1 VAKPNKTNNRSDQLH
16 LTHVCVGAAMVNDR
30 RSFCAKA
37 AALAASDSTKLAG
50 QHRAGVPTL
59 VGRVGVIRTWFNDFA
74 RASWYDSDIMAARKK
89 RFFERMVGSPAE
101 ALDKTIGLSKKAV
114 YRFEN
119 QRMVVGAKNF
129 WHGLGPGLTTGAS
142 DDDCSGIATYSQAG
156 ARYGLTFAWLAT
168 VTFPLMAVVQ
178 EMCARIGLAT
188 GRGLASNIRRFYPR
202 WFLYIVA
209 LALLA
214 ANTFNIGADLGAMA
228 KAMQLILPLSSFAL
242 WVVLFAGVSLLMQV
256 FMTYKKY
263 AYYLKLLAL
272 VLLAYII
279 VAFVIP
285 GFPWGEVGRAAIT
298 PSFSWSRD
306 SVILICGILGT
317 TISPYLFFWQTSQE
331 IEEEVSA
338 GKTTLKA
345 RRDVTPQEIKAMRTD
360 VWSGMFLSNVV
371 MFFIIAVCGVVLF
384 RNGVTNI
391 ASAADAANA
400 LRPLAGDGAYAL
412 FALGIVG
419 VGLLAMPVLAG
430 SASYAISESFGW
442 RDGLFRNLKSAY
454 AFYGVIIISMIAGLA
469 CNFFGLDPIKALI
482 YAAVLNGLVAP
493 LVLIPIVAMSASKK
507 IMGQWKSHPLTST
520 IGWLVTALM
529 AVSGVA
535 TLIVW

>member
-1 VAKPNKTNNRSDQLH
+1 
-16 LTHVCVGAAMVNDR
+16 
-30 RSFCAKA
+30 
-37 AALAASDSTKLAG
+37 
-50 QHRAGVPTL
+50 
-59 VGRVGVIRTWFNDFA
+59 
-74 RASWYDSDIMAARKK
+74 MAQRKK

-101 ALDKTIGLSKKAV
+101 ALDKTIDLSK
-114 YRFEN
+114 R
-119 QRMVVGAKNF
+119 VVTSIEKQQPLVRARNF

-142 DDDCSGIATYSQAG
+142 DDDCSGIATYSQTG
-156 ARYGLTFAWLAT
+156 AQYGLRFGWLAT

-178 EMCARIGLAT
+178 EMCARIGMAT

-202 WFLYIVA
+202 WFLYLVA

-228 KAMQLILPLSSFAL
+228 QAMQLIMPLSSFAF
-242 WVVLFAGVSLLMQV
+242 WVVLFAVASLLMQV
-256 FMTYKKY
+256 FMTYKRY

-272 VLLAYII
+272 VLLAYIV

-285 GFPWGEVGRAAIT
+285 GFPWGEVGRSAIT
-298 PSFSWSRD
+298 PSFTWTRESI
-306 SVILICGILGT
+306 ILVCGILGT

-338 GKTTLKA
+338 GKTTLKQ
-345 RRDVTPQEIKAMRTD
+345 RRVVTGEEIKAMRTD
-360 VWSGMFLSNVV
+360 VWTGMFLSNVV

-384 RNGVTNI
+384 QNGITNI
-391 ASAADAANA
+391 ATAADAANA
-400 LRPLAGDGAYAL
+400 LRPLAGDRAYLL
-412 FALGIVG
+412 FAVGVVG

-442 RDGLFRNLKSAY
+442 RDGLYRNLRSAY
-454 AFYGVIIISMIAGLA
+454 AFYGVIIIAMIAGLA
-469 CNFFGLDPIKALI
+469 FNFFGLDPIKALI

-507 IMGQWKSHPLTST
+507 IMGQWKNQSLTSV

-529 AVSGVA
+529 ATAGIA